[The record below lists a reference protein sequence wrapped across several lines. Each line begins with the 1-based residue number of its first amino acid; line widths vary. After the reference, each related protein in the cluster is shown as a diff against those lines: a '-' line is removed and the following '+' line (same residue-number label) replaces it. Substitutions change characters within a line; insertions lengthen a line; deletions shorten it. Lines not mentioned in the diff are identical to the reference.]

1 MKQLFFLLLLISVAS
16 LFSQEIFRMEKF
28 ADKLMQ
34 DEEYYRAITE
44 YKRINSYFPDNTNYI
59 KNISNISRCY
69 YLAAHYI
76 ESINSYKNILK
87 IEPKNKD
94 AIFNIVKTYSQIS
107 YFYESNDEIKK
118 YIYEFNGEER
128 DELLLYSAFN
138 NINLKK
144 YDEAIIQLDSIKSI
158 DLQQKSMNFKELII
172 KNTPLK
178 YKKRSTAVLSGILIP
193 GSGYFYTKRY
203 GTGFASLIV
212 NSILFYMTYDC
223 FTNDRESLGIMSG
236 VFFTSFYLGSI
247 YGSIQVVNDYNKE
260 IQINFT
266 KQFKI

>member
-1 MKQLFFLLLLISVAS
+1 MKQLFLLLLLMFVAS
-16 LFSQEIFRMEKF
+16 LFSQEILRMEKF
-28 ADKLMQ
+28 ANSLLQ

-69 YLAAHYI
+69 YLADHYI
-76 ESINSYKNILK
+76 ESIDSYKDILK
-87 IEPKNKD
+87 IESNNKN
-94 AIFNIVKTYSQIS
+94 AILNIIKTYSQIS

-118 YIYEFNGEER
+118 YLYDFDGKER

-144 YDEAIIQLDSIKSI
+144 YDEAIMQLDSIKSS
-158 DLQQKSMNFKELII
+158 DLQLTSKHFKELIL

-178 YKKRSTAVLSGILIP
+178 YKKKSTAIISGILIP

-223 FTNDRESLGIMSG
+223 FNNDRESLGIMSG